1 MNTLWPAATIALAV
15 TGFFA
20 LSNYY
25 SPAVDQPSLDDCH
38 RLAGE
43 VQAIHV
49 NGGTIPVEK
58 LTAARGCAVSFGQ
71 NWAAGGGDRAAQLRA
86 EGAMRVQ

>member
-25 SPAVDQPSLDDCH
+25 SPAVDQTSLDDCH
-38 RLAGE
+38 RLAGQ
-43 VQAIHV
+43 VQAIHQGGGTASADLLAAARSCSV
-49 NGGTIPVEK
+49 TFGRDWAANGGE
-58 LTAARGCAVSFGQ
+58 
-71 NWAAGGGDRAAQLRA
+71 RAAQLRA
-86 EGAMRVQ
+86 EGALRVQ